1 MTTERR
7 ETNRANAKKSTG
19 PRTAL
24 GKASVRK
31 NAIRHG
37 LAVPVT
43 RDPAV
48 AHDIE
53 VLINALAGKAASSVD
68 LRDLLRRFIE
78 AQMDLNRVWQLR
90 DKAIAATLGD
100 LKLTPQSFQERARL
114 DVALKWLQIA
124 KQLAVL
130 DRYERRALSRRKF
143 AIRAL
148 DQSDFMWPTA
158 VASIM
163 PA

>member
-1 MTTERR
+1 MNMERR
-7 ETNRANAKKSTG
+7 AVNRANAKKSTG

-24 GKASVRK
+24 GKARVSK

-37 LAVPVT
+37 LGVPVT
-43 RDPAV
+43 RDPLV

-53 VLINALAGKAASSVD
+53 VLVNALAGKTVLSVE
-68 LRDLLRRFIE
+68 LRDMVRRFVD
-78 AQMDLNRVWQLR
+78 AQMDLYRIWQAR
-90 DKAIAATLGD
+90 DSVIAATPGN
-100 LKLTPQSFQERARL
+100 LKLTSQSVQERTRL
-114 DVALKWLQIA
+114 DLTPA
-124 KQLAVL
+124 KQLMTI

-148 DQSDFMWPTA
+148 DQCGFVWPPA

-163 PA
+163 PR